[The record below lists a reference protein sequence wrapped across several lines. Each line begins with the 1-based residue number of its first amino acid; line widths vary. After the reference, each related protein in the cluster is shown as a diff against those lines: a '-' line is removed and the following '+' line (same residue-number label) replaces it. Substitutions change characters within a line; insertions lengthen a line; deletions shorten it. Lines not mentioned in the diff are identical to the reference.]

1 MTSGVPWQI
10 RGVSLQTREAAREAA
25 RRSGISVGEW
35 LDRVILDLAL
45 QDGVD
50 PRRCV
55 QSLSDPHGDRGN
67 ENTPPSCYLG
77 WAVKPLCD
85 DLAKISPML
94 REAVPRRA
102 VEAFESEVRKLAD
115 RVEYARH
122 AGGGGTGL
130 ARVVRGLAE
139 TRDPLRAATP
149 AESLLGMAR
158 AVQQLSQ
165 KVANLIGRLDACDAR
180 LNHLEAIERGLAELL
195 VHLARQRV
203 PTLAHV
209 AAPPPELDELSHDLA
224 ELRQTEKKT
233 QDTLE
238 IVRGM
243 LGHVVDRLAA
253 VEIDLRGKSAS
264 PPDPPPAPK
273 ADWLAPAAQVSSK
286 PHSAPEKPATP
297 STADPASSAPM
308 TPKSAAFCAT
318 EHRPIE
324 PSLPPDHPVEM
335 AAGKAYG
342 QRPASSADRVLA
354 SESPPGT
361 VKLSV
366 NPDCGGKSNFIAAA
380 RRAAQA
386 GRDVAPA
393 NDASAVSRIAFA
405 ADGAASD
412 VGRLRALIGGT
423 AAIVI
428 VVGLLQIARI
438 LVAPS
443 DGVKL
448 TMPSDT
454 AVSRDA
460 SPLAVE
466 AATSAAEIASPASAA
481 LPPAGRP
488 SAIFSAA
495 DGAAVATS
503 ETGILF
509 PLWTPEQEP
518 EATGQIQTS
527 RQRWDRAGAT
537 TTASAPASAKP
548 APPAAPPNLDLA
560 MPRPA
565 Q

>member
-1 MTSGVPWQI
+1 MTSSVPWQI
-10 RGVSLQTREAAREAA
+10 RGVSLHIREAAREAA

-35 LDRVILDLAL
+35 LDRAILDLAL

-55 QSLSDPHGDRGN
+55 QSLSDPHDGGD
-67 ENTPPSCYLG
+67 ENTPPSCDLG

-85 DLAKISPML
+85 HLAKISPML
-94 REAVPRRA
+94 REAVPRRVVKA
-102 VEAFESEVRKLAD
+102 LENEARKLAD
-115 RVEYARH
+115 RVTRH
-122 AGGGGTGL
+122 AGSDGTGL
-130 ARVVRGLAE
+130 ASVVRGLAE
-139 TRDPLRAATP
+139 TREPLRAATP

-165 KVANLIGRLDACDAR
+165 KVAKLIERLDACDVR

-203 PTLAHV
+203 PPLARV
-209 AAPPPELDELSHDLA
+209 ATPPPELDALSHDVA
-224 ELRQTEKKT
+224 ELRQAEKKT

-253 VEIDLRGKSAS
+253 VEIDLRGKRAS

-273 ADWLAPAAQVSSK
+273 ADCLAPAAQETSK
-286 PHSAPEKPATP
+286 PHSAPEAPTTP
-297 STADPASSAPM
+297 STADLASTTPM
-308 TPKSAAFCAT
+308 TPKSAAFSAT
-318 EHRPIE
+318 ERRPID
-324 PSLPPDHPVEM
+324 PTLSPDDPGET
-335 AAGKAYG
+335 AAGKARG
-342 QRPASSADRVLA
+342 ERPASSADRVLA
-354 SESPPGT
+354 SESVFGT

-366 NPDCGGKSNFIAAA
+366 NPDCDGKSNFIAAA

-386 GRDVAPA
+386 GRDVAPT
-393 NDASAVSRIAFA
+393 NDASAISGIVFA
-405 ADGAASD
+405 ADGSVSD
-412 VGRLRALIGGT
+412 VGRLRALVGGT
-423 AAIVI
+423 ATILI

-443 DGVKL
+443 DGVNL

-466 AATSAAEIASPASAA
+466 ATASAAELASPGSAA
-481 LPPAGRP
+481 LPPADRP

-503 ETGILF
+503 ETGILV
-509 PLWTPEQEP
+509 PVWTPEQEP

-527 RQRWDRAGAT
+527 RQRRDRAGTT
-537 TTASAPASAKP
+537 TTASAPAPAKP
-548 APPAAPPNLDLA
+548 APSAAPPNLELA

>member
-10 RGVSLQTREAAREAA
+10 RGVSLHTREAAREAA

-55 QSLSDPHGDRGN
+55 QSLSDPHDGGD
-67 ENTPPSCYLG
+67 ENTPPSCDLG
-77 WAVKPLCD
+77 WAVKPPCD

-94 REAVPRRA
+94 RETVPRKA
-102 VEAFESEVRKLAD
+102 VEALESELRKLAD
-115 RVEYARH
+115 RIEYTRH
-122 AGGGGTGL
+122 AGGDGTGL
-130 ARVVRGLAE
+130 ASVVRGLAE
-139 TRDPLRAATP
+139 TREPLRAATP

-165 KVANLIGRLDACDAR
+165 NVAKLIEKLGACDAR

-203 PTLAHV
+203 PTLARV
-209 AAPPPELDELSHDLA
+209 AAPPPDLAALSHDVA
-224 ELRQTEKKT
+224 ALRQTEKKT
-233 QDTLE
+233 QDSLE
-238 IVRGM
+238 VVRGM
-243 LGHVVDRLAA
+243 LRHVVDRLA
-253 VEIDLRGKSAS
+253 VIETDMRGEAAS
-264 PPDPPPAPK
+264 PPDAPPAPK
-273 ADWLAPAAQVSSK
+273 ADGLASPSQITSMPPIAPAT
-286 PHSAPEKPATP
+286 HATP
-297 STADPASSAPM
+297 STAEQASTAPL
-308 TPKSAAFCAT
+308 TSTSAALSVT
-318 EHRPIE
+318 EHCPIDQN
-324 PSLPPDHPVEM
+324 PPPDHPVDM
-335 AAGKAYG
+335 ASEKAHG
-342 QRPASSADRVLA
+342 QSPASPADRVLV
-354 SESPPGT
+354 SESVLGG
-361 VKLSV
+361 VKPSID
-366 NPDCGGKSNFIAAA
+366 PDCGCKSDFIAAA

-386 GRDVAPA
+386 DRNLASA
-393 NDASAVSRIAFA
+393 NDASAVSKIAFS
-405 ADGAASD
+405 GGSASD

-423 AAIVI
+423 AAILI

-443 DGVKL
+443 DAVKL
-448 TMPSDT
+448 SMPG
-454 AVSRDA
+454 
-460 SPLAVE
+460 E
-466 AATSAAEIASPASAA
+466 AAGSVDALPSAVAAASSAAELASPAPAA
-481 LPPAGRP
+481 LPPAGRQP
-488 SAIFSAA
+488 AIFSAV

-503 ETGILF
+503 ESGILV
-509 PLWTPEQEP
+509 PVWTPEQEP

>member
-1 MTSGVPWQI
+1 
-10 RGVSLQTREAAREAA
+10 
-25 RRSGISVGEW
+25 
-35 LDRVILDLAL
+35 LAL

-55 QSLSDPHGDRGN
+55 QSLSDPHDDGGD
-67 ENTPPSCYLG
+67 ENTQPSCDLG

-85 DLAKISPML
+85 HLAKISPML
-94 REAVPRRA
+94 REAVLRRVVKA
-102 VEAFESEVRKLAD
+102 LESEVRKLAD
-115 RVEYARH
+115 RVEYTRH
-122 AGGGGTGL
+122 AGGDGTGL
-130 ARVVRGLAE
+130 ASVVRGLAE
-139 TRDPLRAATP
+139 TREPLRAATP
-149 AESLLGMAR
+149 TESLLGMAR

-165 KVANLIGRLDACDAR
+165 KVAKLIERLDACDAR

-203 PTLAHV
+203 PTLARV
-209 AAPPPELDELSHDLA
+209 AAPPPELDALSHDVA
-224 ELRQTEKKT
+224 ELRQAEKKT

-253 VEIDLRGKSAS
+253 VEIDVRGKSAS

-273 ADWLAPAAQVSSK
+273 ADCLAPAAQVTSK
-286 PHSAPEKPATP
+286 PHGAPEEPTTP
-297 STADPASSAPM
+297 STADLASTAPM
-308 TPKSAAFCAT
+308 TPKSAAFSAT
-318 EHRPIE
+318 EHRPID
-324 PSLPPDHPVEM
+324 PTLSPDDPGET
-335 AAGKAYG
+335 AAGKARG
-342 QRPASSADRVLA
+342 ERPASSADRVLA
-354 SESPPGT
+354 SESVLGA

-366 NPDCGGKSNFIAAA
+366 NPDCDGKSNFIAAA

-386 GRDVAPA
+386 GRDVAPT
-393 NDASAVSRIAFA
+393 NDASAISRIDFA
-405 ADGAASD
+405 ADGSVSD
-412 VGRLRALIGGT
+412 VGRLRALVGGT
-423 AAIVI
+423 AAILI

-443 DGVKL
+443 DGVNL
-448 TMPSDT
+448 TMRSDT

-466 AATSAAEIASPASAA
+466 AAASAAELASPGSAA

-503 ETGILF
+503 ETGILV
-509 PLWTPEQEP
+509 PVWTPEQEP

-527 RQRWDRAGAT
+527 RQRRDRAGTT
-537 TTASAPASAKP
+537 TTASAPAPAKP
-548 APPAAPPNLDLA
+548 APPAAPPNLELA

>member
-35 LDRVILDLAL
+35 LDRAILDLAL

-50 PRRCV
+50 PRRLV
-55 QSLSDPHGDRGN
+55 QSPSDPHDHGGD
-67 ENTPPSCYLG
+67 EDTPPSCDLG
-77 WAVKPLCD
+77 WSVKPPCD
-85 DLAKISPML
+85 HLAKTSPML
-94 REAVPRRA
+94 REAVSRKA
-102 VEAFESEVRKLAD
+102 VEALESEVRKLA
-115 RVEYARH
+115 
-122 AGGGGTGL
+122 
-130 ARVVRGLAE
+130 E
-139 TRDPLRAATP
+139 TREPLRTATP

-165 KVANLIGRLDACDAR
+165 KVAKLIERLDACDVR

-203 PTLAHV
+203 PTLARG
-209 AAPPPELDELSHDLA
+209 AAPPPELDALSHDVA
-224 ELRQTEKKT
+224 ELRQAEKKT

-253 VEIDLRGKSAS
+253 VEIDVRGKSAS

-273 ADWLAPAAQVSSK
+273 ADCLAPAAQVASK
-286 PHSAPEKPATP
+286 PHSAPQKPAAP
-297 STADPASSAPM
+297 STADLASTAPM
-308 TPKSAAFCAT
+308 TPKSAAFSAT
-318 EHRPIE
+318 EHRPID
-324 PSLPPDHPVEM
+324 PTLSPDDPGET
-335 AAGKAYG
+335 AAGKARG
-342 QRPASSADRVLA
+342 ERPASSADRVLA
-354 SESPPGT
+354 SESVLGT

-366 NPDCGGKSNFIAAA
+366 NPDCDGKSNFIAAA

-386 GRDVAPA
+386 GRDVAPT
-393 NDASAVSRIAFA
+393 NDASAISRIDFG
-405 ADGAASD
+405 ADGSVSD
-412 VGRLRALIGGT
+412 VGRLRALVGGT
-423 AAIVI
+423 AAILI
-428 VVGLLQIARI
+428 LVGLLQIARI

-443 DGVKL
+443 DGVNL
-448 TMPSDT
+448 TMRSDT

-466 AATSAAEIASPASAA
+466 AAASAAELVSPGSAA

-503 ETGILF
+503 ETGILV
-509 PLWTPEQEP
+509 PVWTPEQEP
-518 EATGQIQTS
+518 EATGQIQAS
-527 RQRWDRAGAT
+527 RQRRDRAGTT
-537 TTASAPASAKP
+537 TTASAPAPAKP
-548 APPAAPPNLDLA
+548 APPAAPPNLELA

>member
-1 MTSGVPWQI
+1 M
-10 RGVSLQTREAAREAA
+10 
-25 RRSGISVGEW
+25 
-35 LDRVILDLAL
+35 
-45 QDGVD
+45 
-50 PRRCV
+50 
-55 QSLSDPHGDRGN
+55 QSLSDPHDGGD
-67 ENTPPSCYLG
+67 ENTPPSCDLG

-85 DLAKISPML
+85 HLAKISPIL
-94 REAVPRRA
+94 REAMPRRVA
-102 VEAFESEVRKLAD
+102 KALESEVRKRAD
-115 RVEYARH
+115 RVEYTRH
-122 AGGGGTGL
+122 AGGDGTGL
-130 ARVVRGLAE
+130 ASVVRGLAARE
-139 TRDPLRAATP
+139 PLRAATP

-165 KVANLIGRLDACDAR
+165 KVAKLIERLDACDAR

-203 PTLAHV
+203 PTLARG
-209 AAPPPELDELSHDLA
+209 AAPPPELDVLSHDVA
-224 ELRQTEKKT
+224 ELRQAEKKI

-273 ADWLAPAAQVSSK
+273 ADCLAPAAQVTSK
-286 PHSAPEKPATP
+286 PHSAPEEPTTP
-297 STADPASSAPM
+297 STADLASTAPM
-308 TPKSAAFCAT
+308 TPKSPAFSAT
-318 EHRPIE
+318 EHRPID
-324 PSLPPDHPVEM
+324 PTLSPDDPGER
-335 AAGKAYG
+335 AAGKARG
-342 QRPASSADRVLA
+342 ERPASSADRVLA
-354 SESPPGT
+354 SESVLGA

-366 NPDCGGKSNFIAAA
+366 NPDCDSKSNFIAAA

-386 GRDVAPA
+386 GRDVAPT
-393 NDASAVSRIAFA
+393 NDASAVSRIDFA
-405 ADGAASD
+405 ADGSVSD
-412 VGRLRALIGGT
+412 VGRLRALVGGT
-423 AAIVI
+423 AAILI

-443 DGVKL
+443 DGVNL
-448 TMPSDT
+448 TMRSDT

-466 AATSAAEIASPASAA
+466 AAASAAEPASPGSAA

-503 ETGILF
+503 ETGILL
-509 PLWTPEQEP
+509 PVWTPEQEP

-527 RQRWDRAGAT
+527 RQRRDRAGTT
-537 TTASAPASAKP
+537 TTASAPAPAKP
-548 APPAAPPNLDLA
+548 APPAAPPNLELA

>member
-1 MTSGVPWQI
+1 MTSSVPWQI
-10 RGVSLQTREAAREAA
+10 RGVSLHTREVAREAA

-35 LDRVILDLAL
+35 LDRAILDSAL

-55 QSLSDPHGDRGN
+55 QSLSDPHDGGD
-67 ENTPPSCYLG
+67 ENTPPSCDLG

-85 DLAKISPML
+85 HLAKISPIL
-94 REAVPRRA
+94 REAMPRRVA
-102 VEAFESEVRKLAD
+102 KALESEVRKRAD
-115 RVEYARH
+115 RVEYTRH
-122 AGGGGTGL
+122 AGGDGTGL
-130 ARVVRGLAE
+130 ASVVRGLAARE
-139 TRDPLRAATP
+139 PLRAATP

-165 KVANLIGRLDACDAR
+165 KVAKLIERLDACDAR

-203 PTLAHV
+203 PTPARG
-209 AAPPPELDELSHDLA
+209 AAPPPELDVLSHDVA
-224 ELRQTEKKT
+224 ELRQAEKKI

-273 ADWLAPAAQVSSK
+273 ADCLAPAAQVTSK
-286 PHSAPEKPATP
+286 PHSAPEEPTTP
-297 STADPASSAPM
+297 STADLASTAPM
-308 TPKSAAFCAT
+308 TPKSPAFSAT
-318 EHRPIE
+318 EHRPID
-324 PSLPPDHPVEM
+324 PTLSPDDPGER
-335 AAGKAYG
+335 AAGKAHG
-342 QRPASSADRVLA
+342 ERPASSADRVLA
-354 SESPPGT
+354 SESVLGA

-366 NPDCGGKSNFIAAA
+366 NPDCDSKSNFIAAA

-386 GRDVAPA
+386 GRDVAPT
-393 NDASAVSRIAFA
+393 NDASAVSRIDFA
-405 ADGAASD
+405 ADGSVSD
-412 VGRLRALIGGT
+412 VGRLRALVGGT
-423 AAIVI
+423 AAILI

-443 DGVKL
+443 DGVNL
-448 TMPSDT
+448 TMRSDT

-466 AATSAAEIASPASAA
+466 AAASAAEPASPGSAA

-503 ETGILF
+503 ETGILL
-509 PLWTPEQEP
+509 PVWTPEQEP

-527 RQRWDRAGAT
+527 RWRRDRAGT
-537 TTASAPASAKP
+537 TTTGSAPAPAKP
-548 APPAAPPNLDLA
+548 APPAAPPNLELA

>member
-1 MTSGVPWQI
+1 MTSSVPWQI
-10 RGVSLQTREAAREAA
+10 RGVSLHTREAAREAA

-35 LDRVILDLAL
+35 LDRAILDSAL

-55 QSLSDPHGDRGN
+55 QSLSDPHDGGD
-67 ENTPPSCYLG
+67 ENTPPSCDLG

-85 DLAKISPML
+85 HLAKISPML

-102 VEAFESEVRKLAD
+102 VKALESEVRKLAD
-115 RVEYARH
+115 RVEYTRH
-122 AGGGGTGL
+122 AGGDGTGL
-130 ARVVRGLAE
+130 ASVVRGLAE
-139 TRDPLRAATP
+139 TREPLRAAAP

-165 KVANLIGRLDACDAR
+165 KVAKLIERLDACDAR

-203 PTLAHV
+203 PTLARS
-209 AAPPPELDELSHDLA
+209 AAPPPELDVLSHDVA
-224 ELRQTEKKT
+224 ELRQAEKKI

-253 VEIDLRGKSAS
+253 AEIDLRGKSAS

-273 ADWLAPAAQVSSK
+273 ADCLAPAAQVASK
-286 PHSAPEKPATP
+286 PHSAPQKPAAP
-297 STADPASSAPM
+297 STAHLASTAPM
-308 TPKSAAFCAT
+308 TPKSAAFSAT
-318 EHRPIE
+318 EHRPID
-324 PSLPPDHPVEM
+324 PTLSPDDPGET
-335 AAGKAYG
+335 AAGKARG
-342 QRPASSADRVLA
+342 ERPASSADRVLA
-354 SESPPGT
+354 SESVLGT

-366 NPDCGGKSNFIAAA
+366 NPDCDGKSNFIAAA

-386 GRDVAPA
+386 GRDVAPT
-393 NDASAVSRIAFA
+393 NDAAAISRIDFA
-405 ADGAASD
+405 ADGSVSD
-412 VGRLRALIGGT
+412 VGRLRALVGGA
-423 AAIVI
+423 AAILI

-443 DGVKL
+443 DGVNL
-448 TMPSDT
+448 TMRSDT

-466 AATSAAEIASPASAA
+466 AAASAAELASPGSAA

-503 ETGILF
+503 ETGILV
-509 PLWTPEQEP
+509 PVWTPEQEP

-527 RQRWDRAGAT
+527 RQRRDRAGTT
-537 TTASAPASAKP
+537 TTASAPAPPKP
-548 APPAAPPNLDLA
+548 PPPAAPPNLELA